1 VACAVDVV
9 DCGAVVVVVVVE
21 LFEEELLEPEVAL
34 VVGLLVV
41 VVVFAE
47 ADFVELCVDP
57 GRTTARATAPATP
70 DTPTAEVTAFMRAR
84 SRRRLRCGWSGM
96 GYSVR

>member
-1 VACAVDVV
+1 VV
-9 DCGAVVVVVVVE
+9 DCGAVVVVVVE
-21 LFEEELLEPEVAL
+21 LFEEELLEPEVAP

-41 VVVFAE
+41 VVFVE

-96 GYSVR
+96 GHSVR